1 MKPEVAGAVPIPR
14 PPPFQRGAERT
25 RAEEAPAEVSG
36 RAHGTEAHAAALAIQ
51 RSIRLARFQGR
62 KKASPRS
69 VIPTGQPADAP
80 WEDKYAQLI
89 AKRKQA
95 LRQAQTGGKNI
106 EGFEQFQERM
116 AQQQKRWAIAQGQ

>member
-1 MKPEVAGAVPIPR
+1 MKPEVTGAVPIPR
-14 PPPFQRGAERT
+14 PPPFQCGAERT
-25 RAEEAPAEVSG
+25 RAEAAPAEVSG

-51 RSIRLARFQGR
+51 RSIRLAR

-69 VIPTGQPADAP
+69 VIPTGQPTDAP

-106 EGFEQFQERM
+106 EGVEQFQQRR
-116 AQQQKRWAIAQGQ
+116 AQQQKRWAVAQGQ